1 MRAKLSEEKRRM
13 SKTFRSYDPEQILL
27 MPASLQDWLPKGHL
41 AYFIS
46 DVVDHLD
53 LSALMSWY
61 EEEKGYP
68 PYHPA
73 MMVKVLLYACCIGVP
88 SSRKIEKRLEADIG
102 FRVLQPT
109 TPIRIP
115 ELQNHT
121 SLELVQAGAPTF
133 RLSGT
138 SRS

>member
-46 DVVDHLD
+46 DIVDHLD

-73 MMVKVLLYACCIGVP
+73 MMVKVLLYAYCIGVP
-88 SSRKIEKRLEADIG
+88 SSRKIEKRLEEDIG
-102 FRVLQPT
+102 FRVLAANNT
-109 TPIRIP
+109 
-115 ELQNHT
+115 HT
-121 SLELVQAGAPTF
+121 YT
-133 RLSGT
+133 
-138 SRS
+138 